1 MSILNFVEL
10 FGGLAFFL
18 YGMTLMS
25 ASLEK
30 MTGGKLEKMLKK
42 ATDAP
47 WKGFL
52 VGTIIT
58 IAIQSSSATTVMLVG
73 FVNSGIMELHQTISV
88 IMGSDIGTT
97 LTAWILSLTGI
108 NDKGSPALAM
118 LKPENF
124 SLVFAVIGIL
134 LAMVSKRQKRKDL
147 GSILVGFAILM
158 TGQKEAFRKYLL
170 RDGDIHFT
178 YRKANYTIRICD
190 VRVYPQGY
198 AAIAPFASELTGV
211 NMIADIGNGTMNVLY
226 IVNGNP
232 LSGKMYTEKFG
243 TYQCT
248 LAIREAFM
256 RKTRR
261 ELNDAIIDEI
271 LINGTADMAKDDLKL
286 IKATA
291 AAYVADIFRR
301 LREHG
306 YDENTMK
313 LYLTGGGACLVKHF
327 YKVNK
332 DRVTFVDD
340 ICAAAKGYEYMADI
354 QLRAADHA

>member
-108 NDKGSPALAM
+108 NDKGNPALAM

-158 TGQKEAFRKYLL
+158 TGMSMMSSSMSPLAGDPRFQHMLIAFRNPLIGVLVGAVITGIIQSSAASIGILQSLSMTGLISYGVAIPIIMGCNIGTCMTAILSAI
-170 RDGDIHFT
+170 GVN
-178 YRKANYTIRICD
+178 RKAKRVAVVHISIKIIGTIFWLVVFLLLDGIFHF
-190 VRVYPQGY
+190 
-198 AAIAPFASELTGV
+198 AAV
-211 NMIADIGNGTMNVLY
+211 
-226 IVNGNP
+226 
-232 LSGKMYTEKFG
+232 
-243 TYQCT
+243 
-248 LAIREAFM
+248 
-256 RKTRR
+256 
-261 ELNDAIIDEI
+261 DAMA
-271 LINGTADMAKDDLKL
+271 NTTTATSAN
-286 IKATA
+286 
-291 AAYVADIFRR
+291 R
-301 LREHG
+301 
-306 YDENTMK
+306 
-313 LYLTGGGACLVKHF
+313 
-327 YKVNK
+327 
-332 DRVTFVDD
+332 
-340 ICAAAKGYEYMADI
+340 
-354 QLRAADHA
+354 